1 MKGPKHDFE
10 PEELAMSEALAWA
23 KRQPTCPTA
32 ARIQAYAARALPDDQ
47 IEQLARHFGTC
58 SSCRLLAEDFARLE
72 RPEPDDASIEK
83 LWQRLRPSSSGA
95 QSKPVIERRRIS
107 WAWLM
112 APVAAAALIVF
123 AVRAPGP
130 RPPGPIAAAR
140 PHAPPAPAYDLK
152 RIAPVEPAPIV
163 LPMEN
168 LLTWRGAE
176 SIGAKRDKRDAT
188 SAFVAYQKGDY
199 IEAARQFGSLA
210 ASDPRDYQAAFYCG
224 VAQLLSDHPAE
235 AVATLE
241 RAKSLGGAAERIEA
255 QWYLGL
261 ALVRAGQLTEG
272 RGQLEPLCSGGAG
285 HAQDACLV
293 LRRLASPAAAPS
305 RP

>member
-10 PEELAMSEALAWA
+10 PEELAMSAEFAGA
-23 KRQPTCPTA
+23 KRQPTCPTP

-47 IEQLARHFGTC
+47 VEQLARHICSC
-58 SSCRLLAEDFARLE
+58 SSCRLLAEDFARWE
-72 RPEPDDASIEK
+72 RPEPDDASVEK
-83 LWQRLRPSSSGA
+83 LWQRIRPASSGA
-95 QSKPVIERRRIS
+95 PSKPAIERRRVP

-112 APVAAAALIVF
+112 APAAAAALLVF

-140 PHAPPAPAYDLK
+140 LDAPAAPVYDLK

-163 LPMEN
+163 LPIED

-176 SIGAKRDKRDAT
+176 SSAGKRNLT

-210 ASDPRDYQAAFYCG
+210 ASDPRDCQAAFYQG
-224 VAQLLSDHPAE
+224 VAQLLAERPAE
-235 AVATLE
+235 AVASLE
-241 RAKSLGGAAERIEA
+241 RAKSLGDAVERIEA

-261 ALVRAGQLTEG
+261 ALVRTGQITEG
-272 RGQLEPLCSGGAG
+272 RAQLEPLCSGGAG

-293 LRRLASPAAAPS
+293 LRRLAFPAAAPS